1 MLGSSFDWF
10 TTVLSHFLDEAFA
23 LLKARDDWDTFF
35 YSSGAGSGS
44 SSSSSFGSG
53 LSGTAGGGAGGGQ
66 ARALFKGQR
75 HASLSV
81 AQDAV
86 VYSREDLCELEPL
99 IVSCVLRCVLTYTLS
114 LQAVEHNSL
123 NNVNLQVRY

>member
-23 LLKARDDWDTFF
+23 LLKARDDWDTYF
-35 YSSGAGSGS
+35 Y
-44 SSSSSFGSG
+44 